1 MQVADDYIQHNV
13 TLIKLLNKQAN
24 TCLAKHFCEVQLLLE
39 NKEMSNE
46 MSSVLATP
54 GREAG

>member
-13 TLIKLLNKQAN
+13 ILIKLINKHAN
-24 TCLAKHFCEVQLLLE
+24 TCLAKHLCEVQLLLE
-39 NKEMSNE
+39 SKEMSNE
-46 MSSVLATP
+46 MSSILATS